1 MSDGRLDVIKSLI
14 EPSEIIA
21 DVGCDHA
28 KIAEYCV
35 KNGLAKQV
43 IASDISEQCLQKAR
57 NRLNHCENVMFVC
70 CDGIR
75 YICDEAVIAGM
86 GGLLISEI
94 LISAEKLPQ
103 TLVLCPHRDEDC
115 VRKTLLSLGY
125 GIDRDVPVQERG
137 KFYSVIRAV
146 LGGGQTELNELQL
159 LFGTDCHKPNA
170 ALKAKL
176 KALYAAYVRAPQHN
190 KARIEKVTAAL
201 QFQNEC
207 ENQQHNK

>member
-1 MSDGRLDVIKSLI
+1 MSGGRLDVIKSLI
-14 EPSEIIA
+14 EPAETIA

-57 NRLNHCENVMFVC
+57 NRLSNCKNVMFVC

-75 YICDEAVIAGM
+75 YVCDEAVIAGM

-94 LISAEKLPQ
+94 LNSAEKLPQ

-115 VRKTLLSLGY
+115 VRKTLLSLDY
-125 GIDRDVPVQERG
+125 GIDRDVPVEERG

-146 LGGGQTELNELQL
+146 LGGGLTELNELQL
-159 LFGTDCHKPNA
+159 LFGIDCYKPNA
-170 ALKAKL
+170 ALKTKL
-176 KALYAAYVRAPQHN
+176 EALYNSYMRAPQHN
-190 KARIEKVTAAL
+190 EARIEKVTTAL

-207 ENQQHNK
+207 DNLQHNK